1 MSISKPWYLSRTI
14 FASVVTVVA
23 ALAGLGLPGGEA
35 GASSLADSL
44 LQVLTGLSGLLAIY
58 GRVRARTRIG

>member
-23 ALAGLGLPGGEA
+23 ALAGLSLPGGEA